1 MSPSPFNSQPPYG
14 QNLAPLHTPDERNW
28 AVGCHLSS
36 LSGYIGVPFGHIL
49 GPLIIWLIKKDGS
62 QFLDEV
68 GKETLNY
75 NISIILW
82 FILCIPLMFILIGF
96 FLFGALAILDIVVTI
111 LAAQAASK
119 GEHYRY
125 PLTIRFI
132 S

>member
-1 MSPSPFNSQPPYG
+1 MSPYNS
-14 QNLAPLHTPDERNW
+14 APLHTPDERNW

-49 GPLIIWLIKKDGS
+49 GPLIIWLIKKDS
-62 QFLDEV
+62 SRFLDEV

-75 NISIILW
+75 NISIVLW
-82 FILCIPLMFILIGF
+82 FLLTIPLMFIVIGF
-96 FLFGALAILDIVVTI
+96 FLFGALAILDIVVTF

-119 GEHYRY
+119 GENYRY
-125 PLTIRFI
+125 PLTIRFL